1 MADQVQ
7 VPRLFASLALALIV
21 FLSAC
26 SGGTG
31 SDDAAPSDNAESSD
45 ISTETDRP
53 CDGGAFP
60 DDVPFRELL
69 CALQWAQVDVLS
81 AGGEIDTSWGAR
93 SSQAILLHGDDR
105 PTAIA
110 DLEAVLVDM
119 RAAAA

>member
-1 MADQVQ
+1 
-7 VPRLFASLALALIV
+7 VPRFFISLGLALIV
-21 FLSAC
+21 IAGAC
-26 SGGTG
+26 SGDTG
-31 SDDAAPSDNAESSD
+31 SEDAAPSDNSQSSD

-69 CALQWAQVDVLS
+69 CALQWAQVDVMS
-81 AGGEIDTSWGAR
+81 AGGEIDTSWGPR

-110 DLEAVLVDM
+110 DLEAILAEM